1 MRPLLLALLMLPAA
15 MLLAAC
21 APSVSTRPA
30 PSGGAAATPVA
41 DAPDMSGE
49 WYLVAKDGE
58 FPEIWT
64 IKQVGN
70 AVTGTIVY
78 DPAAIPKGFANAP
91 RDLYG
96 TLIPS
101 GAGWISVLQSP
112 DGTFEVRADGQF
124 TFCSKATRSCRLGAP
139 RLPR

>member
-1 MRPLLLALLMLPAA
+1 MRPI
-15 MLLAAC
+15 LLAALTLLTVAC
-21 APSVSTRPA
+21 TAPAANRPA
-30 PSGGAAATPVA
+30 PSGGSVAAPAN
-41 DAPDMSGE
+41 APDMSGE

-64 IKQVGN
+64 ITQVGN
-70 AVTGTIVY
+70 ALTGTIIY
-78 DPAAIPKGFANAP
+78 DPAAIPKGFANGP

-101 GAGWISVLQSP
+101 GDGWLSMLQSP
-112 DGTFEVRADGQF
+112 DGTFEVRPDGQF
-124 TFCSKATRSCRLGAP
+124 IYCSKATRACRLGAK

>member
-1 MRPLLLALLMLPAA
+1 MRPILLAALALLMVACTSPAA
-15 MLLAAC
+15 N
-21 APSVSTRPA
+21 RPA
-30 PSGGAAATPVA
+30 PSGGSVPAPSP
-41 DAPDMSGE
+41 APDMSGE

-70 AVTGTIVY
+70 ALTGTIVY
-78 DPAAIPKGFANAP
+78 DPTAIPKGFANAP

-96 TLIPS
+96 TLMPS
-101 GAGWISVLQSP
+101 GDGWLSILQSP
-112 DGTFEVRADGQF
+112 DGTFEVRVDGQF
-124 TFCSKATRSCRLGAP
+124 TYCSKATRACRLGAK

>member
-1 MRPLLLALLMLPAA
+1 MRPFLPAA
-15 MLLAAC
+15 LCLMTIACTAPAAN
-21 APSVSTRPA
+21 RPA
-30 PSGGAAATPVA
+30 PSGGAVATPVN
-41 DAPDMSGE
+41 APDMSGE
-49 WYLVAKDGE
+49 WYLLAKDGE

-64 IKQVGN
+64 ITQVGN
-70 AVTGTIVY
+70 ALTGTIVY

-96 TLIPS
+96 TLMPS
-101 GAGWISVLQSP
+101 GDNWLSILQSP

-124 TFCSKATRSCRLGAP
+124 VFCSKTTRACRIGAK